1 MRPGRRATGLRQARR
16 WVASLG
22 LLRRPASVAGHRIGS
37 LLVNPGGPGASGMV
51 AVATLSKQIDES
63 ELGERFDLVGFDPR
77 GIGASTP
84 AVRCRTTEE
93 RDAERL
99 DLDIDTSP
107 GGVAQTQR
115 ENADFAAEC

>member
-51 AVATLSKQIDES
+51 AAATLVEHVSGTA
-63 ELGERFDLVGFDPR
+63 LGRRLDLVGFDPR
-77 GIGASTP
+77 GIGASQP
-84 AVRCRTTEE
+84 PIRCLTTEE
-93 RDAERL
+93 HDAERL
-99 DLDIDTSP
+99 DND
-107 GGVAQTQR
+107 V
-115 ENADFAAEC
+115 